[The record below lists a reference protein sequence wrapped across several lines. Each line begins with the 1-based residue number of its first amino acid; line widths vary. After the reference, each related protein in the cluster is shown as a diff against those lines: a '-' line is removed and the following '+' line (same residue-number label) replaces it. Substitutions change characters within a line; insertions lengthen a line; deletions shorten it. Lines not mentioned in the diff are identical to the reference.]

1 MTGCPTSGKMSV
13 RIWPS
18 ESTKPVNI
26 AINAT
31 ITTSGRDKAAKTRRI
46 VSYLKLT
53 CSLFARTAGCLSA
66 RRPIGGVRA
75 IRSNAQQNRP
85 SQTEPQTDAPAPH
98 DRSEQVPPDSG
109 PWLGRKPYGP
119 PSLRPVCSQRPHAQR
134 APLPWLWQTAPAG
147 FCLRAVHCFY
157 WREQSRLERLRER
170 ECRQNP

>member
-1 MTGCPTSGKMSV
+1 MSV

-18 ESTKPVNI
+18 ERAKPVNI

-31 ITTSGRDKAAKTRRI
+31 ITASGRDKAAKTRRI
-46 VSYLKLT
+46 VSYLELT
-53 CSLFARTAGCLSA
+53 CLLFARTAGCRRV
-66 RRPIGGVRA
+66 RRPIEEAHA
-75 IRSNAQQNRP
+75 IRSNVQWNRP
-85 SQTEPQTDAPAPH
+85 FRLEPQVVAPAPRH
-98 DRSEQVPPDSG
+98 RLEQALPDSG
-109 PWLGRKPYGP
+109 PGPGRKPYGP
-119 PSLRPVCSQRPHAQR
+119 TSLRPVCSRRPHAQR